1 MSAGRITEGMLGR
14 RLLSDLNA
22 STQRIGT
29 AQRQIASGKRI
40 DRPSDDPLA
49 THSALRLRN
58 ELSALAADQGSIS
71 DAQGWLD
78 TTEAALSSITDVAQ
92 RAREL
97 VVKAGNGT
105 LTQADRDKIADEIDQ
120 LVETVKGAAN
130 SSYGGRYVLSG
141 TETDQAA
148 YLAGANDDWQGDAG
162 GAVYRQIGPGVS
174 IAVNVRGDDILG
186 NGLDGAGISDGRLLG
201 TLRQVSA
208 NLRSANLTAL
218 RGDDLVDLSRNLEDV
233 TSARGVIGALSNRIE
248 SASSRLAQVE
258 EATLGLLSEAED
270 TDIAKALIELS
281 TQQSVY
287 QAALKSGQALIQP
300 SLLDFL
306 R

>member
-1 MSAGRITEGMLGR
+1 VSAGRITEGMLGR
-14 RLLSDLNA
+14 RLLSDLQA
-22 STQRIGT
+22 STQRIGA

-40 DRPSDDPLA
+40 ERPSDDPLA

-58 ELSALAADQGSIS
+58 ELSALAADQSSIS
-71 DAQGWLD
+71 DARGWLD
-78 TTEAALSSITDVAQ
+78 TTEAALASITDVVQ
-92 RAREL
+92 RARES

-105 LTQADRDKIADEIDQ
+105 LTQGDRNKIADEIDQ
-120 LVETVKGAAN
+120 LIETVKGAAN

-148 YLAGANDDWQGDAG
+148 YLAGADDTWQGDIG

-174 IAVNVRGDDILG
+174 ITVNVRGDDILG
-186 NGLDGAGISDGRLLG
+186 NGLDAGGVSDGKLLG

-208 NLRSANLTAL
+208 NLRSGNLAGL

-233 TSARGVIGALSNRIE
+233 SAARGVIGALSNRIE
-248 SASSRLAQVE
+248 SASSRLAQLE

-287 QAALKSGQALIQP
+287 QGALKSGQALIQP

>member
-14 RLLSDLNA
+14 RLLSDLQA

-29 AQRQIASGKRI
+29 VQRQMASGRRI

-49 THSALRLRN
+49 THTALRLRT
-58 ELSALAADQGSIS
+58 ELAALGSNQRSIS

-78 TTEAALSSITDVAQ
+78 TTESALSAITDVAQ

-97 VVKAGNGT
+97 TVQGANGT
-105 LTQADRDKIADEIDQ
+105 MSQADRNKIADEIDQ
-120 LVETVKGAAN
+120 LIETVKSAAN

-141 TETDQAA
+141 TETDQPS
-148 YLAGANDDWQGDAG
+148 YIAGPSDVWQGDAG
-162 GAVYRQIGPGVS
+162 GTVYRQIGPGVS
-174 IAVNVRGDDILG
+174 IAVNVRGDEILG
-186 NGLDGAGISDGRLLG
+186 NGINGAGVSDGRLLG
-201 TLRQVSA
+201 TLREVA
-208 NLRSANLTAL
+208 AHLRSGDADAL
-218 RGDDLVDLSRNLEDV
+218 RGTDLANLAQNLEDV
-233 TSARGVIGALSNRIE
+233 TSARGVVGALTNRIE
-248 SASSRLAQVE
+248 SASSRLGQLE

-270 TDIAKALIELS
+270 TDMAKALIELT

-287 QAALKSGQALIQP
+287 QAALRSGQALIQP